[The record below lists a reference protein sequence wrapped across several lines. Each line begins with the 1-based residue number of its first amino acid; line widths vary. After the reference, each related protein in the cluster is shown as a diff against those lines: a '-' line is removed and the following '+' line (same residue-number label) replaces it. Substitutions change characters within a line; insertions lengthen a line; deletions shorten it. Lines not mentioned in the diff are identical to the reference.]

1 MKHSATLSEMKID
14 DQNRKFEIPED
25 VIYLNTAY
33 MSPLLKDV
41 AQEGKAAIDQKSRP
55 YTIVSNDF
63 FEPVTQ
69 LKELFAQLI
78 GCDEAQ
84 RICMISSASYGIATV
99 VNNISLNKGDEIL
112 VLEDQFPSNV
122 YSWQR
127 LAQDSGAELK
137 IIAKPRSTRETGKV
151 WNEKIID
158 SITER
163 TAVVSMSH
171 THWADGTLFDLKAI
185 RQKTNKHNALL
196 IIDGTQSI
204 GAFPFSVSEIKPD
217 ALICSGYKWLLG
229 PYSSGLAYFGP
240 YFDRGIPIE
249 ENWANRLNS
258 ENFAGLTKYEEQY
271 KPFANRY
278 NVGEQAN
285 FIAVPML
292 ISAIRQLLDWT
303 PEAIQEYCKS
313 ISEDALEV
321 LSSIDCVIES
331 PEYRGHHLFGIKLP
345 KTISLIRLQEEF
357 KKRNIYVSVRGDYV
371 RVSLHL
377 FNTKQDIQSLVDA
390 ILFVHRSEMISR

>member
-1 MKHSATLSEMKID
+1 MNLDNQS
-14 DQNRKFEIPED
+14 QKFDIPED

-33 MSPLLKDV
+33 MSPLLKEV
-41 AQEGKAAIDQKSRP
+41 AQEGKSAIDQKSRP
-55 YTIVSNDF
+55 YTIVVDDF
-63 FEPVTQ
+63 FDPLTQ

-78 GCDEAQ
+78 DCDEAE

-112 VLEDQFPSNV
+112 VLEDQFPSNI

-137 IIAKPRSTRETGKV
+137 IMAKPRSSNETGKI

-158 SITER
+158 SITDR
-163 TAVVSMSH
+163 TAVVAMCH
-171 THWADGTLFDLKAI
+171 AHWADGTLFDLRTI
-185 RQKTNKHNALL
+185 RKKTDLHNSLL
-196 IIDGTQSI
+196 IIDGTQSV

-240 YFDRGIPIE
+240 YFDRGTPIE
-249 ENWANRLNS
+249 ENWANRLHS

-271 KPFANRY
+271 KPFSNRY

-292 ISAIRQLLDWT
+292 ITAIRQLLHWT
-303 PEAIQEYCKS
+303 PGAIQDYCRS
-313 ISEDALEV
+313 ISLDVIEPLV
-321 LSSIDCVIES
+321 TIGCIIES

-345 KTISLIRLQEEF
+345 STISLSKLQEEF

-371 RVSLHL
+371 RVSIHL
-377 FNTKQDIQSLVDA
+377 FNTKQDIQALVDA
-390 ILFVHRSEMISR
+390 ILFVHRSEMISL